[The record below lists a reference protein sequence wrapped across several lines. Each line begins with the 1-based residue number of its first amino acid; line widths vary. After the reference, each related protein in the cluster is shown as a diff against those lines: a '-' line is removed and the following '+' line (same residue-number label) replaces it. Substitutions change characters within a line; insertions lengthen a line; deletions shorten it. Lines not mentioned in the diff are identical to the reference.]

1 MTYLLTAQ
9 VKFESHLGLE
19 SAAERPGSTHP
30 RPAGDSLEDTGSCLP
45 APT

>member
-19 SAAERPGSTHP
+19 SAAELPGSTHP